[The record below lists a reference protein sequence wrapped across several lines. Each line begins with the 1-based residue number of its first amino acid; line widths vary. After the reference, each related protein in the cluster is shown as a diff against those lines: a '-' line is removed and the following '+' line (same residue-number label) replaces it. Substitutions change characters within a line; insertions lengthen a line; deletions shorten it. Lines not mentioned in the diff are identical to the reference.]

1 MAKAV
6 KLSSG
11 EKGNKGKSLSGKNAK
26 KKLPVKFNPSS
37 IFDSVFNDASIG
49 MFLIDSDRKM
59 IRANRFFQAFVKYTE
74 AELKKMN
81 ASDITHPDDY
91 LNDEKLFSEVSA
103 KKLND
108 YTIDKRYITKSGE
121 TIYGRLTISHTGK
134 IKGGKSVLLGFVEDI
149 SCRIKCETNL
159 SAERNYLNT
168 LLENIPDSIY
178 FKDKDSR
185 FLKISSSLARKH
197 ETPVENI
204 LGKTDFD
211 FFGNVH
217 SKQAFEDEQNIIKT
231 GTPIID
237 LEEREDYADGHV
249 TWVSTTKMPFKDE
262 NGNLIGTFGISRNI
276 TAKKKNELT
285 HAALLKISDAVFT
298 ATDMKSMFI
307 TIHEVLA
314 TLMPVKNI
322 FIALYDEEKNLLT
335 FPYYIDEYDEPR
347 ESTTPKNGLTEYIL
361 RTGKAQLIDEKKDY
375 ELRGKGEVD
384 LIGTPAKIWMG
395 VPLKIGE
402 KTIGVIVLQDYE
414 NEKAYLEPEM
424 QLVSFIAEQ
433 IALLIERKRN
443 NFEIMQYTEELK
455 QLNATKD
462 KFFSLIAHDL
472 KNPYITIL
480 GFCELLISDY
490 DELTD
495 EEKLYY
501 LIEMK
506 KSSENSHA
514 LLHNLLLWSRSQTG
528 FIEYH
533 PKTTNL
539 IEIIKESFD
548 LLHSTAERKGIRLV
562 SEVDLDKKIFADYD
576 MVNTVIRNL
585 ISNAIK
591 FTPRDGTISVLADE
605 SDGFMN
611 ISVKDTG
618 IGMDSE
624 TVKKL
629 FRIDVSHTTPGTEN
643 EAGSGLGLILCR
655 EFVNKGGGKIWVQ
668 SSPGAGSTFTFS
680 VPINPQK

>member
-1 MAKAV
+1 MAKAS

-11 EKGNKGKSLSGKNAK
+11 EKGNKGKPLSKENIK
-26 KKLPVKFNPSS
+26 KKSDPKFNPSS

-59 IRANRFFQAFVKYTE
+59 IRANRFFQSFIKYSE
-74 AELKKMN
+74 AELKKLN
-81 ASDITHPDDY
+81 ASDITHSDDY
-91 LNDEKLFSEVSA
+91 LVDEKLFLKVSA
-103 KKLND
+103 REIND

-121 TIYGRLTISHTGK
+121 TVYGRLTISNTGK
-134 IKGGKSVLLGFVEDI
+134 KKAGKSVLLGFVEDI

-197 ETPVENI
+197 NTSAENI

-217 SKQAFEDEQNIIKT
+217 ARQAFEDEQKIIKT

-262 NGNLIGTFGISRNI
+262 IGNLIGTFGISRNI

-347 ESTTPKNGLTEYIL
+347 EATTPKNGLTEYIL
-361 RTGKAQLIDEKKDY
+361 RTGKAQLIDEKIDY
-375 ELRGKGEVD
+375 SLREKGEVD

-395 VPLKIGE
+395 VPLKIGA

-414 NEKAYLEPEM
+414 NEKAYREPEM

-480 GFCELLISDY
+480 GFCELLISDF

-495 EEKLYY
+495 EEKLFY
-501 LIEMK
+501 LMEMK
-506 KSSENSHA
+506 KSSEHSHA

-533 PKTTNL
+533 PKLTQL
-539 IEIIKESFD
+539 KEVIKESFD
-548 LLHSTAERKGIRLV
+548 LLFSTAERKGIKLV
-562 SEVDLDKKIFADYD
+562 SEIDPGTEIFADYD

-591 FTPRDGTISVLADE
+591 FTPRDGTISVSSAVN
-605 SDGFMN
+605 DGFIN
-611 ISVKDTG
+611 VSVKDTG
-618 IGMDSE
+618 IGMDDE

-629 FRIDVSHTTPGTEN
+629 FRIDESHTTPGTDN

-655 EFVNKGGGKIWVQ
+655 EFVHKGGGNIWAN
-668 SSPGAGSTFTFS
+668 STPGKGSTFTFS
-680 VPINPQK
+680 VPAKSQK